1 VATIRQKR
9 PGVWE
14 VRVFTGRDER
24 GRPTQ
29 VSRTVHGGKKEAQ
42 RVAAELTARP
52 AARSGGRTVSALLA
66 EWFALKEDTW
76 AASSRRDRQSRI
88 EFIDADPI
96 AKIPVARLSVADVER
111 WIARM
116 RKAGIGDGAIRNRHQ
131 TLRAALSQAVRW
143 GWITVNPAALAEVRQ
158 PKRAPR
164 GAMTPAD
171 VQRVIDTAARIDRA
185 AALALRLAA
194 VTGARRSELAALRWV
209 DLDGDRLVIDS
220 AIETVRT
227 GRKGDPGVP
236 TLTDV
241 ANKTATRRVVVLD
254 PATVALA
261 TSLREEREPAG
272 PWMFSIGDRAPNPD
286 RVGAWWRLARK
297 RSGIDTTW
305 RLHDLRHWSATYA
318 IGHGHDVRAVAHRL
332 GHADPSLTLR
342 VYTAALESVDRA
354 VAVSLG
360 AALDGPAGA

>member
-1 VATIRQKR
+1 MATIRQRR

-29 VSRTVHGGKKEAQ
+29 ASRTVYGGKKEAQ
-42 RVAAELTARP
+42 RVAAQLTAVP
-52 AARSGGRTVSALLA
+52 AARSGGRTVSDLFA
-66 EWFALKEDTW
+66 EWFALNADTW
-76 AASSRRDRQSRI
+76 AASSRRDRASRI
-88 EFIDADPI
+88 EFINADPI
-96 AKIPVARLSVADVER
+96 AKVAVARLSVADVER

-143 GWITVNPAALAEVRQ
+143 GWIAVNPAALAQVRQ
-158 PKRAPR
+158 PKRVPR
-164 GAMTPAD
+164 GAMTPHD
-171 VQRVIDTAARIDRA
+171 VQRVLEA
-185 AALALRLAA
+185 AATIDPAAVLALRLAA
-194 VTGARRSELAALRWV
+194 ITGARRSELAALRWA
-209 DLDGDRLVIDS
+209 DLDGDRLVVDS

-227 GRKGDPGVP
+227 GRRGEPGVP
-236 TLTDV
+236 TLSDV
-241 ANKTATRRVVVLD
+241 ANKTANRRTVVLD
-254 PATVALA
+254 SATVSLA
-261 TSLREEREPAG
+261 NELRQQREPFG
-272 PWMFSIGDRAPNPD
+272 PWMFAIGDRAPNPD

-297 RSGIDTTW
+297 RAGIDPAW

-354 VAVSLG
+354 VAASLG
-360 AALDGPAGA
+360 GALDGSTDA

>member
-14 VRVFTGRDER
+14 VRVFTGRDAR

-29 VSRTVHGGKKEAQ
+29 VSRTVHGGKKDAQ
-42 RVAAELTARP
+42 RVAAQLTARP

-66 EWFALKEDTW
+66 EWFALNEDTW
-76 AASSRRDRQSRI
+76 AASSRRDRASRI
-88 EFIDADPI
+88 EFIGADPI

-143 GWITVNPAALAEVRQ
+143 GWITVNPAGLAQVRQ

-164 GAMTPAD
+164 GAMTPDD
-171 VQRVIDTAARIDRA
+171 VHRVIETAAGIDPA

-194 VTGARRSELAALRWV
+194 ITGARRSELAGLRWA
-209 DLDGDRLVIDS
+209 DLDGDRLLIDS

-227 GRKGDPGVP
+227 GRKGEPGVP
-236 TLTDV
+236 TLSDV
-241 ANKTATRRVVVLD
+241 ANKTANRRVVVLD
-254 PATVALA
+254 QTTADLAATLRAERDAL
-261 TSLREEREPAG
+261 G
-272 PWMFSIGDRAPNPD
+272 PWMFTIGDRPPNPD

-297 RSGIDTTW
+297 RSGIDPAW

-342 VYTAALESVDRA
+342 VYTAALESADRA
-354 VAVSLG
+354 VALSLG
-360 AALDGPAGA
+360 AALDVPADE